1 MTSFFFYGTL
11 LDHDVMALVIGRRL
25 PPAAFVP
32 ARLKGHV
39 RRRAKGVSHPIVVRD
54 PGGEVEGVVVGGLT
68 KRDVERLSAFEGPRY
83 RIAPLKVTVDGVLKT
98 VSVFEPK
105 EESFQPVDGVW
116 DLVLWQGR
124 YKRAFIARIRKA
136 FSALPAY
143 SSQY

>member
-1 MTSFFFYGTL
+1 MTDFFFYGTL

-25 PPAAFVP
+25 PPSAFVP

-39 RRRAKGVSHPIVVRD
+39 RRRANGVSYPILVRD

-68 KRDVERLSAFEGPRY
+68 RRDVERLSAYEGPRY
-83 RIAPLKVTVDGVLKT
+83 RIAPLKVTIEGKLET

-105 EESFQPVDGVW
+105 EASFQPVDGAW
-116 DLVLWQGR
+116 DLALWQAR

-136 FSALPAY
+136 LSALPAY
-143 SSQY
+143 SRR